1 MRKRASRCVGLHPLI
16 AAGLHR
22 AEKQRKA
29 AVIAS
34 PMRALFALLATGE
47 VHELDGLPVMR
58 MPECDDGVTER
69 AEWCAIAPAIRGWC
83 DCWARIA
90 ADIRLYH
97 MGVLADRL
105 ERGQAVTPRL
115 VEQAREEF
123 EATIGRIPELADGAI
138 LSAITTTKI
147 SWAMQDI
154 GGIYGA

>member
-1 MRKRASRCVGLHPLI
+1 VRKRARHVGLHPLI

-47 VHELDGLPVMR
+47 VHEIDGLPVMR

-69 AEWCAIAPAIRGWC
+69 ATWCAIAPAIRGWC
-83 DCWARIA
+83 DFWARIA

-123 EATIGRIPELADGAI
+123 EATIGRIPALAEGAI